1 MFVFFKEKSYSLFC
15 CHYRQGETFSSKA
28 NEYETKLVCILN
40 IPNAEHDITHT
51 PSSVKPETD
60 RKTLT

>member
-1 MFVFFKEKSYSLFC
+1 MFVCFLRKIIFIILLPL
-15 CHYRQGETFSSKA
+15 QAGETFSSKA